1 MATKVGNNELELQR
15 AVKQLL
21 DLTLPRDAVWHH
33 SPNELDMHGPEAA
46 RAQAKARSMG
56 TRKGWPDIE
65 IMWAG
70 RAHFIELKVGRN
82 KLNDGQQHVGDML
95 VRAGARHAVCRSV
108 GEVQDVLQKWG
119 M

>member
-1 MATKVGNNELELQR
+1 MAKKARANELELQR
-15 AVKQLL
+15 AVKQLF

-65 IMWAG
+65 IIWNG
-70 RAHFIELKVGRN
+70 RAHFIELKIEGN
-82 KLNDGQQHVGDML
+82 NLNDDQQHVGDML